1 MKGETFSTA
10 GVIIF
15 TFFREAFETLAG
27 PSLPSTVP
35 SPPHTDLLNVSA
47 KALGA
52 KKNWGVGGGRETGE
66 GMCRGARERVGREK
80 ELIIQIQSLKGKCVF
95 QAVKMING
103 CEQILT
109 NALV

>member
-1 MKGETFSTA
+1 MVSGVKGETFSTA

-15 TFFREAFETLAG
+15 PFLREAFEPRAV

-35 SPPHTDLLNVSA
+35 SLLHSDLLNMSM

-52 KKNWGVGGGRETGE
+52 KKKLVGGRNRG
-66 GMCRGARERVGREK
+66 GMCRGGRGRVGREK

-103 CEQILT
+103 
-109 NALV
+109 